1 VDQAVYDALINN
13 VPKYKLITV
22 AIVSERLKVNGSVA
36 RVGIR
41 HLEEEGLI
49 KKVDKSGSTWI
60 YTPAK

>member
-1 VDQAVYDALINN
+1 MVSAVPN
-13 VPKYKLITV
+13 YKLITI

-49 KKVDKSGSTWI
+49 KKVEKTNAMWI
-60 YTPAK
+60 YTKA